1 MEYFSIFV
9 TETMSKIS
17 YKVLFLFSVLFIFS
31 CTGEKSDDISS
42 EEEHLKP
49 DIQESKFNAQNVFN
63 TLPDRKLVM
72 KLIEEN
78 RIEYNPDLLNDP
90 NQANKYAVEIAKA
103 VNLGIYGADLSIAS
117 SFDQTQESMVFLRCV
132 NVLAGYLGVNSAFDQ
147 RMFERI
153 DANENNKDSILEIV
167 TGAFKKVDEI
177 LKYNNRPATS
187 AIILSGCWI
196 EGLYVS
202 CQLAQENGTES
213 IIKAIVSQKESLKN
227 LIVMLEGV
235 TLEENA
241 RFILK
246 DLKDLYKTYMIA
258 ETTTTYDKKAIESIT
273 QKISKLRNKITNTVT
288 DVAEASVKATPSQT
302 ASSGLAKSF

>member
-1 MEYFSIFV
+1 MNKYIH
-9 TETMSKIS
+9 TALI
-17 YKVLFLFSVLFIFS
+17 LFSLVFIFS
-31 CTGEKSDDISS
+31 CGGEKSEDIITD
-42 EEEHLKP
+42 EERSKP
-49 DIQESKFNAQNVFN
+49 DVQESKFNAQNVFN

-78 RIEYNPDLLNDP
+78 KIEYNADLLNDP
-90 NQANKYAVEIAKA
+90 TKANKYAIEFSKA

-117 SFDQTQESMVFLRCV
+117 SFDQTQESMVFLKCV

-202 CQLAQENGTES
+202 CQLAQDANAES
-213 IIKAIVSQKESLKN
+213 SIKAIVLQKESLKN
-227 LIVMLEGV
+227 LIIMLEGV
-235 TLEENA
+235 TLEDNA
-241 RFILK
+241 NFVLN
-246 DLKDLYKTYMIA
+246 DLRELFKIYTAA
-258 ETTTTYDKKAIESIT
+258 EAATVFDRKAIEGIT
-273 QKISKLRNKITNTVT
+273 AKISDLRNKITNTT
-288 DVAEASVKATPSQT
+288 AEVANASTSGVKN
-302 ASSGLAKSF
+302 SF

>member
-1 MEYFSIFV
+1 MKRNLY
-9 TETMSKIS
+9 T
-17 YKVLFLFSVLFIFS
+17 VLFLFSAVLFFS
-31 CTGEKSDDISS
+31 CGGEKSEDIIS
-42 EEEHLKP
+42 EEERSRP
-49 DIQESKFNAQNVFN
+49 GIQESKFNAQNVFN

-90 NQANKYAVEIAKA
+90 TKVNKYALELAKA

-117 SFDQTQESMVFLRCV
+117 SFDQTQESMVFLKCV

-187 AIILSGCWI
+187 AVILSGCWI

-202 CQLAQENGTES
+202 CQMAEELGTES
-213 IIKAIVSQKESLKN
+213 IIKAIVEQKESLRN
-227 LIVMLEGV
+227 LIVMLEAV

-241 RFILK
+241 KFILT
-246 DLKDLYKTYMIA
+246 DLKELYDVYNVA
-258 ETTTTYDKKAIESIT
+258 EATTTYDKKVIAGIT
-273 QKISKLRNKITNTVT
+273 QKISDLRNKITNT
-288 DVAEASVKATPSQT
+288 T
-302 ASSGLAKSF
+302 A

>member
-1 MEYFSIFV
+1 MKRNLY
-9 TETMSKIS
+9 T
-17 YKVLFLFSVLFIFS
+17 VLFLFSAVLFFS
-31 CTGEKSDDISS
+31 CGGEKSEDIIS
-42 EEEHLKP
+42 EEERSRP
-49 DIQESKFNAQNVFN
+49 GIQESKFNAQNVFN

-90 NQANKYAVEIAKA
+90 TRVNKYALELAKA

-117 SFDQTQESMVFLRCV
+117 SFDQTQESMVFLKCV

-187 AIILSGCWI
+187 AVILSGCWI

-202 CQLAQENGTES
+202 CQMAEELGTES
-213 IIKAIVSQKESLKN
+213 IIKAIVEQKESLRN
-227 LIVMLEGV
+227 LIVMLEAV

-241 RFILK
+241 QFILK
-246 DLKDLYKTYMIA
+246 DLKELYDVYNVA
-258 ETTTTYDKKAIESIT
+258 EATTTYDKKVIAGIT
-273 QKISKLRNKITNTVT
+273 QKISDLRNKITNT
-288 DVAEASVKATPSQT
+288 T
-302 ASSGLAKSF
+302 A